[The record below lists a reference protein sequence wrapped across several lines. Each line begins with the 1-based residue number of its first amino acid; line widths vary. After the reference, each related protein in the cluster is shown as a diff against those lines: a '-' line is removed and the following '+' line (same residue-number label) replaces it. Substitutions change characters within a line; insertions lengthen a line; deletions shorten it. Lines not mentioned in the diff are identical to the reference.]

1 MRVLLVEDD
10 EIVGDAITAS
20 LSQEAI
26 TVDWVRLSSHATHA
40 LKTEVFDFLVLD
52 LGLPDGDGLNVLRS
66 ARADGNAIPALILTA
81 RDTVADRV
89 QGLDSGADD
98 YMIKPFDLEEL
109 QARMRSL
116 TRRISGRATLKIAYK
131 DLVVSPE
138 SHSVTR
144 RGKPVKL
151 TTGEYAVL
159 LHLLEDQ
166 GRALTRQRLKES
178 IYGWGCDDVDSNTID
193 VHIYNIRRKLDS
205 TLIQTIRGVGY
216 IILKEHR

>member
-40 LKTEVFDFLVLD
+40 LNTEVFDLLVLD

-109 QARMRSL
+109 QARIRSL
-116 TRRISGRATLKIAYK
+116 SRRISGRATPKIAYK
-131 DLVVSPE
+131 DLVVNPE

-144 RGKPVKL
+144 SGKPVKL

-166 GRALTRQRLKES
+166 GRALTRQRL
-178 IYGWGCDDVDSNTID
+178 
-193 VHIYNIRRKLDS
+193 
-205 TLIQTIRGVGY
+205 
-216 IILKEHR
+216 